1 MKFINWIKSFF
12 EIEEKTSSKRLV
24 SILASIALIAYL
36 FMYPSDAANNSVLIL
51 ALGSLGITGYEKVMT
66 KK

>member
-36 FMYPSDAANNSVLIL
+36 FIYPSDAANNSVLIL
-51 ALGSLGITGYEKVMT
+51 ALGSLGITGYEKIMT